1 MKQRMISG
9 VLGAL
14 ILIFVLL
21 FGTPI
26 IQIGV
31 SALAVIGVCEVFYVT
46 HIVGK
51 RTLFFISVAAS
62 LFMMIAQSSNVDMFG
77 FVVYIYILAL
87 FVLYMSDR
95 KKTDLKDIGCA
106 FIITV
111 YVSFMFGH
119 ILYVRSMDYG
129 YLLIWLVFVVAF
141 VTDIFAMLG
150 GKMFGKHKLCPN
162 LSPKKTVEGSMCGTV
177 ACVMGVVVYC
187 FICKVFCHANPN
199 YLNSMVLGF
208 LASVISQI
216 GDLSASCIKRQYG
229 VKDYGNIMPGHG
241 GVMDRFDSVLFV
253 APFIYYVVSILP
265 VF

>member
-9 VLGAL
+9 ILGAL

-21 FGTPI
+21 FGSPI
-26 IQIGV
+26 IQIAVG
-31 SALAVIGVCEVFYVT
+31 ALAVIAVCEVFYVT
-46 HIVGK
+46 HIIGK
-51 RTLFFISVAAS
+51 RILFLISLVAS
-62 LFMMIAQSSNVDMFG
+62 IFMMVAQSSNVEMFG
-77 FVVYIYILAL
+77 FVVYLYIAAL
-87 FVLYMSDR
+87 FILYMANR
-95 KKTDLKDIGCA
+95 KKTEFKDIGSA

-141 VTDIFAMLG
+141 VTDIFAMFG

-162 LSPKKTVEGSMCGTV
+162 LSPKKTVEGSLCGII
-177 ACVMGVVVYC
+177 ACVLGVIIYC
-187 FICKVFCHANPN
+187 FVCKVFCHASPN
-199 YLNSMVLGF
+199 YLNASVLGF
-208 LASVISQI
+208 FASIVSQI

-229 VKDYGNIMPGHG
+229 AKDYGNIMPGHG

-253 APFIYYVVSILP
+253 APFIYYAVLILP
-265 VF
+265 IF